1 MDHVDILIVNANELV
16 TLKGKNKP
24 RRKEEMNELSVISD
38 GSIAISD
45 GNIVDIGKDL
55 RYSADTIIDAKGKIV
70 LPGFIDPHTHLVFGG
85 SREFELD
92 WKLHGLSYMDIKQ
105 REGGISYTVNHTRNA
120 SADQLYIQSME
131 RLQTMLSYGTTTCEA
146 KSGYGLDIESE
157 IKILEVQEKLNE
169 NHPIDIVSTFLG
181 AHAVPE
187 NQTVA
192 EYVDCV
198 INEMLPKVGKK
209 AVFCDVFCEKGFF
222 SYDESKLILE
232 AGKKQGLIPKVHADE
247 LSDMNGGILAGEVDA
262 ISAEHLLKINNK
274 SMDVMAE
281 KQVIGV
287 LLPGTPF
294 CLMMNEY
301 APARAMIDKG
311 VPIALATDLN
321 PNCYV
326 ENMQFMM
333 QLACFNMRMTP
344 AESIT
349 AATFNAACAI
359 GKQDK
364 IGSLEIGKQADI
376 VILNAKN
383 STMIPYHFGINHVET
398 VMKKGKIVRGN

>member
-105 REGGISYTVNHTRNA
+105 RGGGISYTVDHTRNA

-187 NQTVA
+187 NQTAA